1 MGVYDRVSRNKIKKL
16 KEDLSRALE
25 EWPVD
30 ALVKDV
36 LLDVTY
42 DTVVSKTNRIKSLFK
57 ISRRDRVHGIV
68 GARYEH
74 TNLGEPYHVLTYY
87 LTRKSIE
94 EAIAKL
100 GALVSF
106 LDEYLVGK
114 DYVDSTE
121 FERIGKDIDTP
132 EG

>member
-87 LTRKSIE
+87 L
-94 EAIAKL
+94 
-100 GALVSF
+100 
-106 LDEYLVGK
+106 
-114 DYVDSTE
+114 
-121 FERIGKDIDTP
+121 DILSYKKKY
-132 EG
+132 